1 MRIARFCDSR
11 NLLAG
16 LESGNEML
24 MDRKVLT
31 ICAALGLTA
40 MPGIGH
46 ANLVTN
52 GNLASVCGSGSFCTY
67 GAGDTTSISNWSVT
81 SGSVDLITGYW
92 QTPPGGGNSV
102 DLDGLAP
109 GGIQT
114 SFATTAGTEYVLTFE
129 LSGNP
134 DGGNPVKT
142 VEVDVGGTIQTF
154 TFDTS
159 AMGSSKSNMK
169 WVLESLTFVAT
180 GATTI
185 LKFTSL
191 DGSGP
196 YGAVVA
202 NVDVEVP
209 EPGTL
214 ALLGAGLLATA
225 GFVRR
230 KRRS

>member
-1 MRIARFCDSR
+1 MMI
-11 NLLAG
+11 
-16 LESGNEML
+16 
-24 MDRKVLT
+24 DRKVFAV
-31 ICAALGLTA
+31 CAAMGMTA
-40 MPGIGH
+40 LPGIGH
-46 ANLVTN
+46 ANLITN

-67 GAGDTTSISNWSVT
+67 NSGDSTSITNWSVT
-81 SGSVDLITGYW
+81 SGSVDIITGYW
-92 QTPPGGGNSV
+92 QTPPGGGNNS
-102 DLDGLAP
+102 P

-114 SFATTAGTEYVLTFE
+114 SFATTTGAEYTLSFE

-134 DGGNPVKT
+134 DGGSPIKT
-142 VEVDVGGTIQTF
+142 VEVDVAGVIQTF

-169 WVLESLTFVAT
+169 WVLETLTFVAT
-180 GATTI
+180 GGTTT

-196 YGAVVA
+196 FGAVIA

-225 GFVRR
+225 GVMRR

>member
-1 MRIARFCDSR
+1 
-11 NLLAG
+11 
-16 LESGNEML
+16 
-24 MDRKVLT
+24 MDRKAFA
-31 ICAALGLTA
+31 ICAVMGLSAL
-40 MPGIGH
+40 PGIGH
-46 ANLVTN
+46 ANLIAN
-52 GNLASVCGSGSFCTY
+52 GNLASACGSGSFCTY
-67 GAGDTTSISNWSVT
+67 NSGDTTDISNWSVT

-114 SFATTAGTEYVLTFE
+114 SFATNAGTEYVLSFE

-134 DGGNPVKT
+134 DGGNPLKT
-142 VEVDVGGTIQTF
+142 VEVDVAGVIQTF

-159 AMGSSKSNMK
+159 AVGSSKSDMK
-169 WVLESLTFVAT
+169 WVLETLTFVAT
-180 GATTI
+180 GATTT
-185 LKFTSL
+185 LTFKSL

-196 YGAVVA
+196 YGAVIA

-214 ALLGAGLLATA
+214 ALLWAGLLATA
-225 GFVRR
+225 TLMRR

>member
-1 MRIARFCDSR
+1 
-11 NLLAG
+11 
-16 LESGNEML
+16 ML
-24 MDRKVLT
+24 IDRKVFAV
-31 ICAALGLTA
+31 CAAMGLTA
-40 MPGIGH
+40 LPGIGH
-46 ANLVTN
+46 ANLITN

-67 GAGDTTSISNWSVT
+67 NSGDSTSISNWSVT

-102 DLDGLAP
+102 DLDGNAP

-114 SFATTAGTEYVLTFE
+114 SFATNAGTEYTLSFE

-134 DGGNPVKT
+134 DGGNPLKT
-142 VEVDVGGTIQTF
+142 VQVDVAGVIQTF

-169 WVLESLTFVAT
+169 WVLETLTFVAT
-180 GATTI
+180 GATTS

-196 YGAVVA
+196 YGAVIA

-225 GFVRR
+225 GVMRR

>member
-1 MRIARFCDSR
+1 MIDS
-11 NLLAG
+11 
-16 LESGNEML
+16 
-24 MDRKVLT
+24 KVFAV
-31 ICAALGLTA
+31 CAAMGLTA
-40 MPGIGH
+40 LPGIGH
-46 ANLVTN
+46 ANLITN

-67 GAGDTTSISNWSVT
+67 NSGDSTSISNWSVT

-92 QTPPGGGNSV
+92 QAPPGGGNSV
-102 DLDGLAP
+102 DLDGNAP

-114 SFATTAGTEYVLTFE
+114 SFATNAGTEYTLSFE

-134 DGGNPVKT
+134 DGGNPLKT
-142 VEVDVGGTIQTF
+142 VQVDVAGVIQTF

-169 WVLESLTFVAT
+169 WVLETLTFVAT
-180 GATTI
+180 GATTL

-196 YGAVVA
+196 YGAVIA

-225 GFVRR
+225 GVMRR